1 MDFGNNFWIYLQ
13 TCPSDGIV
21 LTCGKVT
28 GSHVEQVKGVTY
40 SLSRFLGP
48 MNWKNLVDDRRTDT
62 ESHTSDVDYIKRIK
76 SHNRDTEL
84 YQAVIYLAPG
94 DYHRFHS
101 PTEWSVTFRRYFPGL
116 IFVLI
121 SWL

>member
-1 MDFGNNFWIYLQ
+1 MFQ

-21 LTCGKVT
+21 LTCGNVT
-28 GSHVEQVKGVTY
+28 SCSVEQVKGVTY

-48 MNWKNLVDDRRTDT
+48 VDWPQVNDRHNTAWSSQTD
-62 ESHTSDVDYIKRIK
+62 DDADYLARITGRRK
-76 SHNRDTEL
+76 DTRL

-101 PTEWSVTFRRYFPGL
+101 PTEWSVNFRRYFPGL
-116 IFVLI
+116 GWSCGL
-121 SWL
+121 

>member
-1 MDFGNNFWIYLQ
+1 MGFGNNFWIYFQ

-21 LTCGKVT
+21 LTCGKVS
-28 GSHVEQVKGVTY
+28 GSRVEQVKGITY

-48 MNWKNLVDDRRTDT
+48 VNWTRADDGHTDAALLAT
-62 ESHTSDVDYIKRIK
+62 DDVDYIERIK
-76 SHNRDTEL
+76 SRNRDTEL

-121 SWL
+121 LSL

>member
-1 MDFGNNFWIYLQ
+1 MGFWIYFQ

-21 LTCGKVT
+21 LTYGKVNS
-28 GSHVEQVKGVTY
+28 SHVEQVKGVTY

-48 MNWKNLVDDRRTDT
+48 VNWTHAGDGAADAH
-62 ESHTSDVDYIKRIK
+62 SHAADGVDYIERIK
-76 SHNRDTEL
+76 SHGKDTEL

-116 IFVLI
+116 IL
-121 SWL
+121 